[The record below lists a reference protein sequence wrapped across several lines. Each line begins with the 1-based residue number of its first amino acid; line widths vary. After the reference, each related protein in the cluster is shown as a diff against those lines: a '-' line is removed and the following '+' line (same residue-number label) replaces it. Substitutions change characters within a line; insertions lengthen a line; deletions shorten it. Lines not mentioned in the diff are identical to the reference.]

1 MKLEYNENPNYIF
14 ISWNE
19 ESGGE
24 YNLSPI
30 GYVTE
35 KGMVEY
41 RVTSNRVEFI
51 LSKNGKQLETLV
63 FEKPF
68 VQWDVSKQNSSLSN
82 VENVD
87 ITEFIEMDEI
97 QNDYDAAISMPYA
110 APAPP
115 GPSPKP
121 GPSPGPSPK
130 PDPPS
135 PKTVL
140 VTWTVDHVKKLVIN
154 GVEIEGEALRKQSIR
169 IKISPSADSV
179 TLKAYAACGYY
190 ICEQRRI

>member
-1 MKLEYNENPNYIF
+1 MKLEYYENPNYIF

-30 GYVTE
+30 GYVSE

-41 RVTSNRVEFI
+41 RVTSDRVEFI
-51 LSKNGKQLETLV
+51 LSKNGIQLETLV
-63 FEKPF
+63 FEKPS
-68 VQWDVSKQNSSLSN
+68 VQWDVSKQNDSLSN
-82 VENVD
+82 SENVD
-87 ITEFIEMDEI
+87 ITEFVEMDEI
-97 QNDYDAAISMPYA
+97 QNDYDAAIIMPYA

-115 GPSPKP
+115 
-121 GPSPGPSPK
+121 
-130 PDPPS
+130 PPFQ
-135 PKTVL
+135 KTVL
-140 VTWTVDHVKKLVIN
+140 ITWIVDHVEKLVIN
-154 GVEIEGEALRKQSIR
+154 GVEITGEALQKKSIR
-169 IKISPSADSV
+169 IKLDASVDSV